1 MDAPPIL
8 YPRVGHQILGSSRKP
23 PKAWDGVDI
32 SPVKILFRA
41 FRTALRR
48 LRRPRYPPETPDRRD
63 SRCLLIRIC
72 PRPGFV
78 LQAPAWISAGSRQK
92 LGTHSGSALGR
103 DPLAGPSESV
113 SRTEPR
119 LRGGK
124 GTCTAT
130 IVSLSPFCDLLGSLR
145 RHGWVRFKVLVRTH
159 PWRDNVIRICS
170 FPHRPPGRAGGPG
183 LGLGSSASATV
194 HSDLTE
200 QVFGMLDADGDGVVR
215 KEELLRGL
223 RRMLRN
229 LDESS
234 NQAVEG
240 TPRQEVELTKVE
252 TSKSEALKKALASL
266 NIDQEQLKEIIRFA
280 FDRFD
285 SDGDGRI
292 DLEEFLSAAKLL
304 GMAMSVDEAKLV
316 FQSLTGTGGYIA
328 AEDVSNTHWNTWGDA
343 VSKAMMKQ
351 YAKKGLNKFEYFV
364 ESVQEILNQDM
375 PVQGK
380 FQKFWA
386 LLASQQENL
395 FDFTEVMVDLA
406 GFSIAAIGISNELTC
421 TGECTDSVDI
431 TNVLPFVFFL
441 FISTRDIFK
450 QLKVHVRASMD
461 GPTALAYAQVFKPAG
476 ITIDDFLVRRAPLS
490 GARSALVRL
499 SRAPGT
505 NVLHSSAWWSTA
517 RSRWC
522 SRASWDSA
530 RTWPFSSP
538 AHSSALW
545 TSSWR
550 RGRWKARGGGRS
562 HLGPTRGS
570 ISSPSV
576 TRSCSRGTPPSCSAS
591 SRATRA

>member
-113 SRTEPR
+113 SRTEP
-119 LRGGK
+119 
-124 GTCTAT
+124 
-130 IVSLSPFCDLLGSLR
+130 
-145 RHGWVRFKVLVRTH
+145 
-159 PWRDNVIRICS
+159 
-170 FPHRPPGRAGGPG
+170 RPPGRAGGPG

-476 ITIDDFLVRRAPLS
+476 ITIDDFLVRLRFRA
-490 GARSALVRL
+490 
-499 SRAPGT
+499 
-505 NVLHSSAWWSTA
+505 
-517 RSRWC
+517 
-522 SRASWDSA
+522 
-530 RTWPFSSP
+530 
-538 AHSSALW
+538 
-545 TSSWR
+545 
-550 RGRWKARGGGRS
+550 
-562 HLGPTRGS
+562 
-570 ISSPSV
+570 
-576 TRSCSRGTPPSCSAS
+576 
-591 SRATRA
+591 

>member
-113 SRTEPR
+113 SRTEP
-119 LRGGK
+119 
-124 GTCTAT
+124 
-130 IVSLSPFCDLLGSLR
+130 
-145 RHGWVRFKVLVRTH
+145 
-159 PWRDNVIRICS
+159 
-170 FPHRPPGRAGGPG
+170 RPPGRAGGPG